1 MGFKI
6 LITAPYMQMVIDRF
20 RSIFDEKGVEL
31 VIAPFQERFEQEQLL
46 ELVGD
51 IDGVIC
57 GDDRFTEKVLKVAP
71 KLKVLSKWGT
81 GIDSIDQVACKKFGV
96 EVRNTPN
103 AFSIPVADTVL
114 GYILNF
120 ARQLPWMDR
129 AMRKG
134 QWNKSLNVSL
144 SESTIGVIGV
154 GNVGKEVVKRAVAFG
169 GRVLGNDTAEIPADF
184 ISKTGLEMVSKEE
197 LLKEADFISVNCD
210 LNETSFHL
218 ISDDE
223 FKLMKPTAVLV
234 NAARGPIVDESAL
247 IKTLQ
252 AKEIG
257 GAAMD
262 VFEIEPLS
270 GDSPLLKMDN
280 VMVATHNSNGSVK
293 AWEYVHQ
300 NTIDNLFE
308 VLERS

>member
-280 VMVATHNSNGSVK
+280 VMVAPHNSNSSVK